1 MVADAWKPS
10 IVQLVPFANKKIQRH
25 SSLKET
31 SSSSFGSKRCF
42 PILAVTRSQSGI
54 SEDDSIVSLETLNS
68 LAFSDYKSEVSDSVP
83 YSGRTPTVSVKK
95 DRGFRK
101 IARHSSMR
109 ENRSDMMVKF
119 AVQDLNEQSCTTT
132 PRRSSVSS
140 SDTGISLSTVSAN
153 GSVASNGLPKPT
165 LSDKKYLYRQNGF
178 RKSATFTPGEIELQK
193 QKEQYAK
200 EQAQKQKK
208 YKLNVN
214 QLPRSNTPINDHD
227 PDKLNMKQV
236 IRFLQQQKPAVSP
249 RPDTHTSRSPD
260 RRGVE
265 IAPKTAPA
273 NFTMGDKIRSD
284 LKTSDSM
291 RSRAS
296 EISIASRSKLM
307 SRDSD
312 ISSKTSSTPNSRFHM
327 SHKHESGYVHKHE
340 SGHVHKHENG
350 HMHKHE
356 SGHVHKHDNAHLTR
370 SQSDRKDKVAKSY
383 TDDIRD
389 KNSRSSNEN
398 GKERDRNKNSRKRV
412 KEFKLHRFLA
422 LAPNAEGQK
431 TNPLIISNLVQTKT
445 NNWVSTREGLKS
457 EGGAKKRS
465 KSEDRISQRRVSSER
480 PLPSH
485 YRSLTK
491 DNSNNKTDLPSTD
504 NVSDGLVG
512 RSMTDTDKYSLG
524 KTTALMHQRTRFQK
538 ISQKDDIS
546 VTDSDDGKVSRNSP
560 SMIRLPSVHDFVEE
574 EDDETIHNSSKSD
587 LEVTSMAHESEND
600 YEQKRETNLSR
611 VSVDSSRSSV
621 CIPILSSS
629 TRKGFFSPKHK
640 QSIRINLPKEEEET
654 KEIRLSLRQEKD
666 LTAQRS
672 YMHDIASSR
681 TPDLT
686 MMYSHTN
693 GQISMT
699 SGESFYD
706 RNLIRISA
714 VSMQSRMSGDCGSCD
729 DRGVSPDSHMT
740 SRTTIGALSIS

>member
-1 MVADAWKPS
+1 MSAVVMVADAWKPS

-31 SSSSFGSKRCF
+31 SSSSAGSKRCF

-54 SEDDSIVSLETLNS
+54 SQDDSIVSLETLNS

-119 AVQDLNEQSCTTT
+119 AVQDLNDQSCTTT

-153 GSVASNGLPKPT
+153 GSVASNGLPKPIF
-165 LSDKKYLYRQNGF
+165 SDKKYLYRQNGF
-178 RKSATFTPGEIELQK
+178 KKSAPFTPGEIELQK

-200 EQAQKQKK
+200 EQAQRQKK

-236 IRFLQQQKPAVSP
+236 IRFLQKQKPPVSP
-249 RPDTHTSRSPD
+249 RPDTHISRSPD
-260 RRGVE
+260 RRSVE

-296 EISIASRSKLM
+296 EISITSRSKLM

-312 ISSKTSSTPNSRFHM
+312 ISSKGSSTPNSRFNM
-327 SHKHESGYVHKHE
+327 SHKHE
-340 SGHVHKHENG
+340 SGHVHKHESG

-356 SGHVHKHDNAHLTR
+356 RGHVHKHDNVHLTR
-370 SQSDRKDKVAKSY
+370 SQSDRKDKVAKSF
-383 TDDIRD
+383 TDDVRD
-389 KNSRSSNEN
+389 RNSRSSNEN
-398 GKERDRNKNSRKRV
+398 GKERDKNKHSRKRV

-431 TNPLIISNLVQTKT
+431 TNPLIISNLTQTKS

-465 KSEDRISQRRVSSER
+465 KSEDRISQMRVSSER

-485 YRSLTK
+485 YRALNK
-491 DNSNNKTDLPSTD
+491 DNSNNKTDLLSPD
-504 NVSDGLVG
+504 NVSDGLIG
-512 RSMTDTDKYSLG
+512 RSMTETDKYNLG
-524 KTTALMHQRTRFQK
+524 KTTTLMHQRTRFQK

-546 VTDSDDGKVSRNSP
+546 VTDSDDGKVSRNSS
-560 SMIRLPSVHDFVEE
+560 SMIRLPSVHDFLEE
-574 EDDETIHNSSKSD
+574 EDDDTIHNSSKSD
-587 LEVTSMAHESEND
+587 LEVTSIAHESEND
-600 YEQKRETNLSR
+600 YEQKRETNISR

-621 CIPILSSS
+621 YIPILSSS
-629 TRKGFFSPKHK
+629 PRKGFLSPKHR
-640 QSIRINLPKEEEET
+640 QSIRITLPKEEEET
-654 KEIRLSLRQEKD
+654 KAIRLSLRQEKD

-672 YMHDIASSR
+672 YMHDIASNR
-681 TPDLT
+681 TPELT
-686 MMYSHTN
+686 MMYSHAN
-693 GQISMT
+693 GQISVG

-714 VSMQSRMSGDCGSCD
+714 VPMQSRMSGDCGSCD
-729 DRGVSPDSHMT
+729 DRSVSPDSHIT
-740 SRTTIGALSIS
+740 SRTIGALSIS